1 MKYFDNE
8 EKVLSESLEND
19 EWVSDI
25 KQNEKKTYMES
36 ARYSLNKQKRINIR
50 MTERDLKKIQA
61 KSIKAC
67 FHFTLEFVIQ

>member
-25 KQNEKKTYMES
+25 T
-36 ARYSLNKQKRINIR
+36 QKRINIR